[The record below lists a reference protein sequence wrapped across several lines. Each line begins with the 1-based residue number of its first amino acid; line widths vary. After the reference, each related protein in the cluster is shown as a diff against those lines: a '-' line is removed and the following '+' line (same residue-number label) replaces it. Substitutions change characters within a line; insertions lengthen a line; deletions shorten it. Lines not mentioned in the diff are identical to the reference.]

1 MSSNQSSSMPSAAI
15 TVYVLSTCPQC
26 KALRQ
31 FLIERGIAFATVDVD
46 LLPSEERQALLAA
59 MRPHN
64 PKNAFP
70 VTVVGGKAI
79 IGFQKELVLR
89 ELGKVS

>member
-1 MSSNQSSSMPSAAI
+1 MPAPPI
-15 TVYVLSTCPQC
+15 TLYVLSTCPQC

-31 FLIERGIAFATVDVD
+31 LLVDHQVTFDTVDVD
-46 LLPSEERQALLAA
+46 LLPSEERSALLAE

-70 VTVVGGKAI
+70 VIVVGGKAI
-79 IGFQKELVLR
+79 IGFQKDLVLQ
-89 ELGKVS
+89 ELGIWS